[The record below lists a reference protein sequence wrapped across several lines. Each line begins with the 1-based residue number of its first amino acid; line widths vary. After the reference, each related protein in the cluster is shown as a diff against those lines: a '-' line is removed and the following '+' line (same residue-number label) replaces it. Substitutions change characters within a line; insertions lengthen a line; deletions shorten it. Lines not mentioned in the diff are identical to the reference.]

1 MTLTIRDRVIDSV
14 CIVDDNP
21 ENRNANTWIIE
32 DLNLQPVPADG
43 PLGSLDQF
51 LQKVQGIAQAAIC
64 DYMLSVKNYATFNG
78 AQLVAQQY
86 QNQFPAVL
94 YTKWEIADIAE
105 IRQYRRFIPVLVGP
119 DELDTDSLVYAFER
133 CIEEFHGEF
142 QASRRSWRTLVR
154 VENVDYERGY
164 IYVIVPG
171 WDPKQGVKLLLD
183 DLPSE
188 VREGIDYQE
197 RFHAQVNIGAEANED
212 LYFEAWEVD

>member
-21 ENRNANTWIIE
+21 DNRSANTWIVE

-43 PLGSLDQF
+43 PLGSLNQF
-51 LQKVQGIAQAAIC
+51 VRTVQGMAQAAIC
-64 DYMLSVKNYATFNG
+64 DYMLSMKNYATFNG

-133 CIEEFHGEF
+133 CIEEFDGEF
-142 QASRRSWRTLVR
+142 QASRRPWRTLVR

-164 IYVIVPG
+164 LYVVIPG
-171 WDPKQGVKLLLD
+171 WDSKQGVKLLLD
-183 DLPSE
+183 NLPHK
-188 VREGIDYQE
+188 VRERVEHQE
-197 RFHAQVNIGAEANED
+197 RFFAQVNIGAEANED
-212 LYFEAWEVD
+212 LYFEMWEVD

>member
-21 ENRNANTWIIE
+21 DNRSANTWIVE
-32 DLNLQPVPADG
+32 DLDLQPVPADG
-43 PLGSLDQF
+43 PLGSLDEF
-51 LQKVQGIAQAAIC
+51 VRTVQGMAQAAIC
-64 DYMLSVKNYATFNG
+64 DYMLSVKNYAAFNG

-86 QNQFPAVL
+86 KNQFPSVL

-119 DELDTDSLVYAFER
+119 DELDTDSLVRAFER

-142 QASRRSWRTLVR
+142 QPSRRPWRTLVR
-154 VENVDYERGY
+154 VENIDHERGY
-164 IYVIVPG
+164 VYLIVPG

-188 VREGIDYQE
+188 VCECIDHQK